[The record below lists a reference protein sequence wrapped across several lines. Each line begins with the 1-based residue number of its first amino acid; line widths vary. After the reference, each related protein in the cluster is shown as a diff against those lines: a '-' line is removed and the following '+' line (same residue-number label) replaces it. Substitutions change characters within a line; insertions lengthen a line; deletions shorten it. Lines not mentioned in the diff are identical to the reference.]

1 MVSDSYKQN
10 PHAADIWENW
20 DIWVLSLIY
29 WDLNFIWPDQYLE
42 EESWVIPV

>member
-10 PHAADIWENW
+10 PHATDIWENR
-20 DIWVLSLIY
+20 VLSLIY
-29 WDLNFIWPDQYLE
+29 WGHNFIWPDQHLW